1 MITKIKFKNYKA
13 FSNLEELELRPVT
26 LIIGKNSSGKS
37 SILKLIALLT
47 SMVNENFWIPSLKV
61 NEIVLGG
68 SYQDLFHNGSMAD
81 LNLEVELKNGLAI
94 ALNYFVDDSIIKI
107 YSCTCQ
113 KNGDIL
119 YQVRKESRNDDL
131 EEQLSRFISENKIGV
146 DDSSILNY
154 IGPIRRMAP
163 ENIRF
168 HGFSRG
174 SSVDYDG
181 AGAYDILLNSFIR
194 GDECFNKVSSW
205 MNQHLEGQKLSFSNT
220 SNNSGNYTLWVKR
233 KGTEVNIAE
242 VGQGVAQV
250 LPIVTLATIAKPNS
264 INIIEQPE
272 LHLHP
277 AAHAN
282 VAELIGR
289 SATNHHNVFVVESHS
304 KNLLLGFQKM
314 IVNKDISFTPNDIA
328 IYYVMDTEEGAAL
341 KRIYVDE
348 KGEFDDWP
356 LGVFSESFELTKEIN
371 RYVNDSV
378 R

>member
-13 FSNLEELELRPVT
+13 FPDFEELELRPIT

-47 SMVNENFWIPSLKV
+47 SMVNENYWLPSLKV
-61 NEIVLGG
+61 NDIVLGG

-81 LNLEVELKNGLAI
+81 LNLEVELNNGLTI
-94 ALNYFVDDSIIKI
+94 SLNYYVDYPSIKI
-107 YSCTCQ
+107 YSYTCQ
-113 KNGDIL
+113 KNGVIL
-119 YQVRKESRNDDL
+119 CQVRKDSRDDNL
-131 EEQLSRFISENKIGV
+131 EEQLSDFLSENEMG
-146 DDSSILNY
+146 DNDSSILNY

-168 HGFSRG
+168 HGFSKG
-174 SSVDYDG
+174 YSINYDG
-181 AGAYDILLNSFIR
+181 AGVYDILLNSFIK
-194 GDECFNKVSSW
+194 GDGCFNKVSSW
-205 MNQHLEGQKLSFSNT
+205 MNQHLEGQKLSFSNP

-250 LPIVTLATIAKPNS
+250 LPIVTLATIAAPNS

-289 SATNHHNVFVVESHS
+289 SATEHHNVFIVESHS

-314 IVNKDISFTPNDIA
+314 IVNKEISFTPDDIA
-328 IYYVMDTEEGAAL
+328 IYYVMDTEEGSVL
-341 KRIYVDE
+341 KRINVDE

-371 RYVNDSV
+371 TILC
-378 R
+378 

>member
-13 FSNLEELELRPVT
+13 FPDLEELELRPVT

-81 LNLEVELKNGLAI
+81 LNLEVELENGLTVT
-94 ALNYFVDDSIIKI
+94 LNFFVNDSIIKI
-107 YSCTCQ
+107 YSYTCQ
-113 KNGDIL
+113 KNGEIL
-119 YQVRKESRNDDL
+119 CQVRKESRDDNL
-131 EEQLSRFISENKIGV
+131 EEQLSRFISENQIGV
-146 DDSSILNY
+146 DNSSVLNY

-168 HGFSRG
+168 HGFSKG
-174 SSVDYDG
+174 YSVKYDG

-194 GDECFNKVSSW
+194 GGECFNKVSSW
-205 MNQHLEGQKLSFSNT
+205 MDKHLEGQKLSFSNM

-250 LPIVTLATIAKPNS
+250 LPIVTLATVAEPNS

-314 IVNKDISFTPNDIA
+314 IVNKNISFTPDDIA
-328 IYYVMDTEEGAAL
+328 IYYVMDTEEGATL

-371 RYVNDSV
+371 RYLNDSV
-378 R
+378 C

>member
-1 MITKIKFKNYKA
+1 M
-13 FSNLEELELRPVT
+13 
-26 LIIGKNSSGKS
+26 
-37 SILKLIALLT
+37 
-47 SMVNENFWIPSLKV
+47 
-61 NEIVLGG
+61 
-68 SYQDLFHNGSMAD
+68 
-81 LNLEVELKNGLAI
+81 
-94 ALNYFVDDSIIKI
+94 
-107 YSCTCQ
+107 
-113 KNGDIL
+113 GD
-119 YQVRKESRNDDL
+119 N
-131 EEQLSRFISENKIGV
+131 
-146 DDSSILNY
+146 DSSILNY

-168 HGFSRG
+168 HGFSKG
-174 SSVDYDG
+174 YSINYDG
-181 AGAYDILLNSFIR
+181 AGVYDILLNSFIK
-194 GDECFNKVSSW
+194 GDGCFNKVSSW
-205 MNQHLEGQKLSFSNT
+205 MNQHLEGQKLSFSNP

-250 LPIVTLATIAKPNS
+250 LPIVTLATIAAPNS

-289 SATNHHNVFVVESHS
+289 SATEHHNVFIVESHS

-314 IVNKDISFTPNDIA
+314 IVNKEISFTPDDIA
-328 IYYVMDTEEGAAL
+328 IYYVMDTEEGSVL
-341 KRIYVDE
+341 KRINVDE

-371 RYVNDSV
+371 RYVNDSAC
-378 R
+378 